1 MLLRRTGELCV
12 GRRGTSESGTSE
24 TQRRGKRNRGVRRRL
39 VGERNVVV
47 RDCDAQKAVL
57 ARVVSKSLG
66 ARMEISK
73 IQDKGTQK
81 AVFLDCAPIYEVAY
95 GIAQK
100 KFGEESECGDT
111 LSVLCPSRTRRL
123 FALCDGMGHGDK
135 ASETSKNAVK
145 MIESFYRAGIESSIV
160 LSLVNKLL
168 KLGAE
173 DMFSTLDI
181 SVLDMQ
187 TGGLD
192 VVKLGS
198 ASSFIIRKDNIEM
211 LTCTGAPIVS
221 WTTLSA

>member
-1 MLLRRTGELCV
+1 MSEQFAGIALVLDSLACSCSEQVNFASDDVELLKAELLKHNVVASEIVVCGEGSSVSATL
-12 GRRGTSESGTSE
+12 
-24 TQRRGKRNRGVRRRL
+24 
-39 VGERNVVV
+39 VV

-123 FALCDGMGHGDK
+123 LRFATVWDTVTKQAKQAKRREND
-135 ASETSKNAVK
+135 
-145 MIESFYRAGIESSIV
+145 
-160 LSLVNKLL
+160 
-168 KLGAE
+168 
-173 DMFSTLDI
+173 
-181 SVLDMQ
+181 
-187 TGGLD
+187 
-192 VVKLGS
+192 
-198 ASSFIIRKDNIEM
+198 
-211 LTCTGAPIVS
+211 
-221 WTTLSA
+221 